1 MAKAIFYAHTMP
13 GVEDIAWLEIRKLI
27 PYAKFVDKLFAK
39 EKNGLVL
46 FEHDGPIQPMLGL
59 RTTEDLFVMALS
71 LDKISRGWKDLY
83 QLTNLIARN
92 AEFKAAVDLFMQFQR
107 DTQQGGPLTYR
118 IVRRTYG
125 RYEFQPKDLERS
137 IEKGLKSRY
146 PHWKLVHDEHARIE
160 VWVNIL
166 GSRLIIGLRLTDS
179 TMSQRFKKAKQLKTA
194 LRPSIAAAMIHL
206 TEPEPDDVFLDPMS
220 GSGTLLMER
229 RMAGPYRQLLGGDN
243 NATHANYSKLNV
255 LKMRK
260 ERPFSCTIHQLN
272 GKSLPFA
279 DGSIDKVATSLPSV
293 HRNKL
298 ARLYPAFFAELARV
312 LRENGRA
319 VIFSSE
325 YDLLKDA
332 VRQQPKL
339 TTLTGYSI
347 ATKKQWGRI
356 YIIRREPN

>member
-1 MAKAIFYAHTMP
+1 MAKAVFYAHTMP

-27 PYAKFVDKLFAK
+27 PYAQFVDKLFAK
-39 EKNGLVL
+39 ERNGIVM

-59 RTTEDLFVMALS
+59 RTTEDLFLMALS

-83 QLTNLIARN
+83 QLTKLIARR
-92 AEFKAAVDLFMQFQR
+92 AEFKDAVDQLMQFQR
-107 DTQQGGPLTYR
+107 DNQQSGIPTYR

-137 IEKGLKSRY
+137 IEKGIKARY
-146 PHWKLVHDEHARIE
+146 PHWKLVNDEHARIE

-166 GSRLIIGLRLTDS
+166 GTRLIIGLRLTDH
-179 TMSQRFKKAKQLKTA
+179 TMSQRFKKVKQLKTA

-206 TEPEPDDVFLDPMS
+206 TEPDSNDVFLDPMS

-229 RMAGPYRQLLGGDN
+229 RMAGPYQQLLGGDN
-243 NATHANYSKLNV
+243 NLAHAQFSDVNV
-255 LKMRK
+255 SRMRK
-260 ERPFSCTIHQLN
+260 ERPSSFTIHHLN
-272 GKSLPFA
+272 GKNLPFA
-279 DGSIDKVATSLPSV
+279 DGSIDKVATQLPFG
-293 HRNKL
+293 HHNRL
-298 ARLYPAFFAELARV
+298 ARLYPPFFAELARV
-312 LRENGRA
+312 LKENGRA

-332 VRQQPKL
+332 VRKQPKL

-347 ATKKQWGRI
+347 STKHQWGRI
-356 YIIRREPN
+356 YIIRRDP